1 MPTPCTEPTF
11 TGSVVLLDPSADAG
25 PQNEPNSTLTGSV
38 VFLDPDDVKNEP
50 SSTLTGSV
58 VFPEPDIDAE
68 SNSTL
73 TGCMKFSDD
82 DLEVE
87 DLSMSYIVPAEY
99 DSESGLETVV
109 SGPPDGIQP
118 VSEEPREETTGV
130 VDCVPEDDESEETLK
145 HDSSPPKP
153 RWHAVPAPCPPPV
166 AKKPALRLL
175 PPVSPR
181 PRVSPLPPVAP
192 VPRTSPLPPVPRFE
206 AAGAL
211 PRSSRED
218 VSAQRG
224 ATVSGA
230 KQASLMP
237 AVPRL
242 SSLPP
247 PPRIPHGLFS
257 RAPANSPPPTRVG
270 LSECS
275 ATRELPAAKPDQS
288 EADAVTTPGR
298 RAPASE
304 QVRLRATPSGWEDPS
319 ADDRDS
325 VVPVVGRASRRPTK
339 RRNWWALG
347 IAAGALCAVT
357 VFLFGFLVMEARARA
372 TQAAETP
379 ALIVTVAR
387 VGGFRVADVS
397 VFIDGSRQCEAAPC
411 VVSTLSPGF
420 HFITVGAPGHVAP
433 APRAIRILEGETTNL
448 HFDLMPEKAAAKAAA
463 ASIDVSALPTEATL
477 PALPVAAA
485 TAPTAQAPVAAPEP
499 AAPAPAPK
507 PAIKFGYLNFNSIP
521 VSNVVVDGRPIGTTP
536 KTSVRVRAG
545 KHSVVFVHSEHGR
558 RAQSVFVAPGARRTV
573 AVRF

>member
-1 MPTPCTEPTF
+1 MMPTPCTEPTF
-11 TGSVVLLDPSADAG
+11 TGSVVLLDPETDPG

-58 VFPEPDIDAE
+58 VFAEPDADAE

-82 DLEVE
+82 DLEEE

-99 DSESGLETVV
+99 DSESALETVV

-118 VSEEPREETTGV
+118 VAEEPREETTGV

-153 RWHAVPAPCPPPV
+153 KWRAVPAPTPPPKL
-166 AKKPALRLL
+166 AKEALRLVPRPSPL
-175 PPVSPR
+175 PPVSPV
-181 PRVSPLPPVAP
+181 PRVSPLPPV
-192 VPRTSPLPPVPRFE
+192 PRLE
-206 AAGAL
+206 AAGGA
-211 PRSSRED
+211 PSRSR
-218 VSAQRG
+218 RG
-224 ATVSGA
+224 GSDA
-230 KQASLMP
+230 P
-237 AVPRL
+237 EVPRL

-247 PPRIPHGLFS
+247 PPRIPLGLLN
-257 RAPANSPPPTRVG
+257 RAPANSPPPARVE

-275 ATRELPAAKPDQS
+275 ATRELPVLKPAAV
-288 EADAVTTPGR
+288 EADAVTVPGR

-304 QVRLRATPSGWEDPS
+304 LVRLRATPTGWEDPS

-325 VVPVVGRASRRPTK
+325 VVPVVGGASRPPTK

-347 IAAGALCAVT
+347 ITAGALCAIA
-357 VFLFGFLVMEARARA
+357 VFLFGFLVIEARARA
-372 TQAAETP
+372 AQAAETP

-397 VFIDGSRQCEAAPC
+397 VFIDGSRECEAAPC

-420 HFITVGAPGHVAP
+420 HFVTVGAPGHVAP
-433 APRAIRILEGETTNL
+433 APRAIRILEGEPTNL
-448 HFDLMPEKAAAKAAA
+448 HFDLTPEKHAAKAAT
-463 ASIDVSALPTEATL
+463 ASIDVSALPTEA
-477 PALPVAAA
+477 ALPVPI
-485 TAPTAQAPVAAPEP
+485 APAPVAQAPVAAPKP
-499 AAPAPAPK
+499 VAPAPAPK
-507 PAIKFGYLNFNSIP
+507 PAIKFGYLSFNSIP
-521 VSNVVVDGRPIGTTP
+521 VSNVVVDGRPLGTTP
-536 KTSVRVRAG
+536 KMSVRLRAG

-558 RAQSVFVAPGARRTV
+558 RAQSVFVAPGSRRTV

>member
-11 TGSVVLLDPSADAG
+11 TGSLVLLDPSEDLG

-38 VFLDPDDVKNEP
+38 VFLDPEDVKNEP
-50 SSTLTGSV
+50 SSTPTGSV
-58 VFPEPDIDAE
+58 VVPEPDAE

-109 SGPPDGIQP
+109 SGPPDGIRP
-118 VSEEPREETTGV
+118 TGEKPREETTGV

-153 RWHAVPAPCPPPV
+153 KWHAVPAPCPPPV
-166 AKKPALRLL
+166 AKKAALRLL

-181 PRVSPLPPVAP
+181 PRVSPLPPI
-192 VPRTSPLPPVPRFE
+192 PRFE
-206 AAGAL
+206 SAGATA
-211 PRSSRED
+211 RSRRED
-218 VSAQRG
+218 VPALSAV
-224 ATVSGA
+224 T
-230 KQASLMP
+230 ASRAALASPMP
-237 AVPRL
+237 VVPRL

-247 PPRIPHGLFS
+247 PPRIPQGLFP
-257 RAPANSPPPTRVG
+257 RVPANSPPSARVE

-275 ATRELPAAKPDQS
+275 ATRELPAAKPGQI
-288 EADAVTTPGR
+288 EADAVTTPRR

-304 QVRLRATPSGWEDPS
+304 QVRLRATPSGWDGPPT
-319 ADDRDS
+319 DDRDS

-347 IAAGALCAVT
+347 IAAGALCAVA
-357 VFLFGFLVMEARARA
+357 VILFGFFVAEARARA
-372 TQAAETP
+372 AQAAETP
-379 ALIVTVAR
+379 PLIVTVAR

-411 VVSTLSPGF
+411 VVSSLSPGF
-420 HFITVGAPGHVAP
+420 HFVTVGAPGHVAP

-448 HFDLMPEKAAAKAAA
+448 HFDLTPEKVVAKAAA
-463 ASIDVSALPTEATL
+463 ASIDISALPTEAAL
-477 PALPVAAA
+477 PALPLAAA

-499 AAPAPAPK
+499 GAPAPAPK

-545 KHSVVFVHSEHGR
+545 KHNVVFVHSEHGR